1 MPEAEKAEALGMAQ
15 RWQQLVVDGKTRDL
29 RLLLV
34 KDQFREVNHT
44 HTWMIFLAYT
54 RRDSCLRANVSCLWV
69 LTCHLSHC
77 LGRCVWL
84 QVTKQQA
91 VDFQEELKD
100 LRRAFYAKGPGA
112 AGVDLEVS
120 PTTH

>member
-1 MPEAEKAEALGMAQ
+1 M
-15 RWQQLVVDGKTRDL
+15 
-29 RLLLV
+29 
-34 KDQFREVNHT
+34 
-44 HTWMIFLAYT
+44 
-54 RRDSCLRANVSCLWV
+54 C
-69 LTCHLSHC
+69 
-77 LGRCVWL
+77 L

-120 PTTH
+120 RTSIQAH